1 MELGLFEKSTFF
13 PPDPLAAGTQSSFSS
28 LSSSSTPRLS
38 SSSASSASPA
48 AHYATCR
55 PLVYNAPVNGWL
67 LCRRPP
73 LPPMKPQRKQPSD
86 VVLAI
91 VVHLCHLGGTFL
103 FSLVFWG
110 AGIQG
115 RIPVPAGFRWNLFRQ
130 NPATTSLMLRL
141 FYGLEPYF
149 RCKPESVLV

>member
-38 SSSASSASPA
+38 SSSASSAPFSSPA

-55 PLVYNAPVNGWL
+55 PPVYNAPVNGWL

-73 LPPMKPQRKQPSD
+73 LPPMKPQQKQPSD

-115 RIPVPAGFRWNLFRQ
+115 RIPVPAGFRQ
-130 NPATTSLMLRL
+130 NPAATSLMFRL
-141 FYGLEPYF
+141 FYGPEPYF
-149 RCKPESVLV
+149 RSGPESVLV